1 MTPPDDGFLLAAFRM
16 PLARENIVEK
26 IEFRMPSEK
35 A

>member
-1 MTPPDDGFLLAAFRM
+1 MTHPDDSFLLTASGI